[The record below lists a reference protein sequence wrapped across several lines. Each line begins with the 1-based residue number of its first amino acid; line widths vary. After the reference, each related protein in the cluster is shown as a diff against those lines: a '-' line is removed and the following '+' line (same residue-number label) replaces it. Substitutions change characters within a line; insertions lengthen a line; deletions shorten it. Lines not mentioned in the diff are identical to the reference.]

1 MKFKTLLLFAFALL
15 MPMALSAATSIKEVG
30 GWFESGYVTWN
41 LVEGASTYSVYCK
54 SVDGS
59 YSKLDAELVRNYGD
73 YGRADVIGVKAGTYQ
88 FKIVPVDEEGTEMT
102 GQAVE
107 SSTFEVKAHDRAGF
121 AHFNYSGVGA
131 YKDDGTLKD
140 NAKVLYVTS
149 KTAKTV
155 TCPVVTDNKG
165 KVETFTGLQTI
176 IDARQKGYDTTPLVI
191 RIIGLI
197 EANDMDH
204 FSSSA
209 EGLQIKGKNAN
220 SEMNITLEGVGN
232 DATIRGFGILLR
244 NCKSVEIRNFAVMLC
259 MDDCISLDTDNSN
272 CWVHN
277 IDFFYGKTGSASDQ
291 AKGDGSLDCKA
302 DSKYMTFSYNRFWD
316 SGKMALCGMTS
327 ETGENFISYHHNWFD
342 HSDSRHPRVRTMT
355 VHVYNNYFD
364 GISKYGVGATT
375 GSNVFVESN
384 YFRNTNKPMMISL
397 QGTDIVNGEKNA
409 TFSGETGG
417 MIKAYGNVYA
427 EKSSNFKLVTH
438 KQSATSFD
446 CYEAETRDEVVP
458 ASYVTLSGGTSY
470 NNFDT
475 DKSKMYT
482 YAVDVATDIPG
493 IVSGQYG
500 AGRMQHGDFKWSFD
514 NAVDDASSAVNTAL
528 KSAITN
534 YTSQLVGV
542 FGDTSGGDGD
552 GDGDGDDKPVPPV
565 DGDYS
570 CYFTADKKPSNDFYT
585 VTGNYSKDKG
595 SVTVNGTE
603 YDWCLKMKSATSV
616 KFTIEEEMTLT
627 LVFGKADKTPNIKID
642 GTKVASDSDG
652 ILTYKLAAGSH
663 ELTKA
668 DSHNLFYINLTPAS
682 SSTGIEETVSEAAD
696 EDGIIYDLSGRV
708 VQNPQRG
715 IYIRNGKKIFFQ

>member
-1 MKFKTLLLFAFALL
+1 MKFKTLLLFAFTLL

-409 TFSGETGG
+409 TFSGEAGG

-552 GDGDGDDKPVPPV
+552 GDGDGPGDDAAPPV
-565 DGDYS
+565 VHKDGEGFGGRFPEGEAVGVGIVVVEGVGKGAVLLDGDGAVRGINGGH
-570 CYFTADKKPSNDFYT
+570 TVARGVDKAVGERIAVVVRGRDPAR
-585 VTGNYSKDKG
+585 G
-595 SVTVNGTE
+595 
-603 YDWCLKMKSATSV
+603 
-616 KFTIEEEMTLT
+616 
-627 LVFGKADKTPNIKID
+627 D
-642 GTKVASDSDG
+642 GFACIGVV
-652 ILTYKLAAGSH
+652 AAGMH
-663 ELTKA
+663 ARFDHA
-668 DSHNLFYINLTPAS
+668 DVAGEVDDGFAV
-682 SSTGIEETVSEAAD
+682 GQRRGTVFAQAAPRIAFGV
-696 EDGIIYDLSGRV
+696 EGAV
-708 VQNPQRG
+708 
-715 IYIRNGKKIFFQ
+715 

>member
-1 MKFKTLLLFAFALL
+1 
-15 MPMALSAATSIKEVG
+15 
-30 GWFESGYVTWN
+30 
-41 LVEGASTYSVYCK
+41 
-54 SVDGS
+54 
-59 YSKLDAELVRNYGD
+59 
-73 YGRADVIGVKAGTYQ
+73 
-88 FKIVPVDEEGTEMT
+88 
-102 GQAVE
+102 
-107 SSTFEVKAHDRAGF
+107 
-121 AHFNYSGVGA
+121 
-131 YKDDGTLKD
+131 
-140 NAKVLYVTS
+140 
-149 KTAKTV
+149 
-155 TCPVVTDNKG
+155 
-165 KVETFTGLQTI
+165 
-176 IDARQKGYDTTPLVI
+176 
-191 RIIGLI
+191 
-197 EANDMDH
+197 MDH

-438 KQSATSFD
+438 KQ
-446 CYEAETRDEVVP
+446 
-458 ASYVTLSGGTSY
+458 LSL
-470 NNFDT
+470 
-475 DKSKMYT
+475 
-482 YAVDVATDIPG
+482 IH
-493 IVSGQYG
+493 I
-500 AGRMQHGDFKWSFD
+500 
-514 NAVDDASSAVNTAL
+514 
-528 KSAITN
+528 
-534 YTSQLVGV
+534 
-542 FGDTSGGDGD
+542 
-552 GDGDGDDKPVPPV
+552 
-565 DGDYS
+565 
-570 CYFTADKKPSNDFYT
+570 
-585 VTGNYSKDKG
+585 
-595 SVTVNGTE
+595 
-603 YDWCLKMKSATSV
+603 
-616 KFTIEEEMTLT
+616 
-627 LVFGKADKTPNIKID
+627 
-642 GTKVASDSDG
+642 
-652 ILTYKLAAGSH
+652 
-663 ELTKA
+663 
-668 DSHNLFYINLTPAS
+668 
-682 SSTGIEETVSEAAD
+682 
-696 EDGIIYDLSGRV
+696 
-708 VQNPQRG
+708 
-715 IYIRNGKKIFFQ
+715 